1 MCFHF
6 PPGDRVKIVQ
16 LITGSADFGGAQA
29 HVRDLA
35 DGLRARGHECS
46 VITGPPDGLFSDQL
60 RAHGIVVHV
69 LPHLRKALHPLN
81 DSLAILQLVARLRK
95 LKPDLVAAHT
105 AKAGFLG
112 RVACA
117 LLGIPCV
124 FTPHGWSI
132 VDRASGKINHI
143 FKALERFGGT
153 LGTGVITVCRDEHE
167 TGRASDLVEQ
177 KKLFCVHN
185 GIPDLPALAQRND
198 DDLTVVMVARFCK
211 QKDHSTLLRA
221 LSRLKGYPW
230 RLKLV
235 GAGPLLEATRQ
246 LAGSLGLAQRV
257 EFLGECKNTTEI
269 LSQSSVFVLSTFYEA
284 FPISILE
291 AMRAG
296 LPIVA
301 TGVGGI
307 AEAVAQGVSGFLVP
321 PSQENLMAES
331 LERLF
336 TDASLRERFGRN
348 GREIFLERFTDKHMI
363 LRTLEVYRLLVNR
376 EVEHWPAENL
386 TVAASTAK
394 PAGD

>member
-1 MCFHF
+1 M
-6 PPGDRVKIVQ
+6 KIVQ

-35 DGLRARGHECS
+35 EGLRASGHECS
-46 VITGPPDGLFSDQL
+46 VIVGPPDGLFSDQL

-69 LPHLRKALHPLN
+69 LPHLLKALHPLN
-81 DSLAILQLVARLRK
+81 DSLALFQLVAKLRK

-132 VDRASGKINHI
+132 VDRASGRINHT
-143 FKALERFGGT
+143 FKALERFGGR
-153 LGTGVITVCRDEHE
+153 LGTGVITVCRDEQE
-167 TGRASDLVEQ
+167 TGRASDLIQQ

-185 GIPDLPALAQRND
+185 GIPDLPALPQRCD
-198 DDLTVVMVARFCK
+198 DELTVVMVARFCK
-211 QKDHSTLLRA
+211 QKDHATLLRA
-221 LSRLKGYPW
+221 LSSLQGHPW
-230 RLKLV
+230 RLRLV

-246 LAGSLGLAQRV
+246 LANSLGLSQRV
-257 EFLGECKNTTEI
+257 EFLGECRNTPEI
-269 LSQSSVFVLSTFYEA
+269 LSKSSVFVLSTFYEA

-307 AEAVAQGVSGFLVP
+307 PEAVSHGVSGFLVP
-321 PSQENLMAES
+321 ASQENAMAES
-331 LERLF
+331 LARLF
-336 TDASLRERFGRN
+336 TDASLRERFGQS
-348 GREIFLERFTDKHMI
+348 GREIFLEHFTDKQMV
-363 LRTLEVYRLLVNR
+363 LRTLEVYRLLVDR
-376 EVEHWPAENL
+376 KVGHRPAETL
-386 TVAASTAK
+386 TVSASTANQS
-394 PAGD
+394 AIDSSV